1 MTSIAAWLT
10 VRDAAASID
19 FYRAAFGATLTESLD
34 DGAGMV
40 FVAGL
45 SVDGAQFWLS
55 TEPDFAGQPDGGGAV
70 RMILTVT
77 DPDAVQAAALA
88 AGATEVST
96 VHEEHGWRIGR
107 IADPDGHHWEVGR
120 RLDG

>member
-1 MTSIAAWLT
+1 MTSIAPWLT
-10 VRDAAASID
+10 VRDAAASTE
-19 FYRAAFGATLTESLD
+19 FYRAAFGATVTESLD

-45 SVDGAQFWLS
+45 SVDGAAFWLS
-55 TEPDFAGQPDGGGAV
+55 TEPEFGGQKGGGGAV

-77 DPDAVQAAALA
+77 DPDAVQAAAIA
-88 AGATEVST
+88 AGATEVSA